1 MLPLLPP
8 APCKPLAEEECTK
21 LFIDFGK
28 TTRLVGRS
36 CEPIEKQE
44 ACSSKLRSNRKT
56 RGLQFEAP
64 IQSKTRCLQLD
75 AAIHSETRG
84 LQLEAAIQSRN
95 KRLAARRCDPIE
107 AHEVCNSKARSDHK
121 NTRLAARSCDPIET
135 HEVCSSKPRS
145 ALKKHE
151 VCNSKLRSNR
161 KNMRSA
167 ARSWDPIAN
176 KRFAARSCDPIE
188 KRLGLQFE
196 ARGPWG
202 PREAFTSPKSADYV
216 RKWPSGRPSP
226 AFRAALRPL
235 LGSLPLEL
243 PHKK

>member
-75 AAIHSETRG
+75 AAIHSE
-84 LQLEAAIQSRN
+84 
-95 KRLAARRCDPIE
+95 
-107 AHEVCNSKARSDHK
+107 
-121 NTRLAARSCDPIET
+121 NTRLAARSCDPIEKQKA
-135 HEVCSSKPRS
+135 CSSKMRSNRS
-145 ALKKHE
+145 ARGLQLEGPIRSQKHE
-151 VCNSKLRSNR
+151 ACSSKLRSNR
-161 KNMRSA
+161 N
-167 ARSWDPIAN
+167 AR
-176 KRFAARSCDPIE
+176 
-188 KRLGLQFE
+188 GLQLE
-196 ARGPWG
+196 APIRS
-202 PREAFTSPKSADYV
+202 EKT
-216 RKWPSGRPSP
+216 
-226 AFRAALRPL
+226 
-235 LGSLPLEL
+235 
-243 PHKK
+243 

>member
-1 MLPLLPP
+1 MNQSRNRR
-8 APCKPLAEEECTK
+8 LAA
-21 LFIDFGK
+21 
-28 TTRLVGRS
+28 RS
-36 CEPIEKQE
+36 CDPIEKQE
-44 ACSSKLRSNRKT
+44 VCSSKPRSNRKQDVCSSMQ
-56 RGLQFEAP
+56 RF
-64 IQSKTRCLQLD
+64 IRK
-75 AAIHSETRG
+75 TRG
-84 LQLEAAIQSRN
+84 LQLEAAIQSKN